1 MTDGVDPYVVSTA
14 VLSGI
19 IIAIV
24 LAFLVRNRSGL
35 SYIGTGGV
43 REFSYIMMLF
53 LPHILTA
60 FGFIAD
66 ALSQDFRYSI
76 PSITGIASIFANHAI
91 GKLMRYALPTA
102 PSAGSLPE
110 GCFIPGFESFI
121 SEFSSAP
128 MVVTFTVMTY
138 YVIDLLQNRG
148 FTMSIA
154 ALISM
159 GAFVA
164 SQYFILNANGCLAGG
179 FGPLGILG
187 VSGLTGLLIGG
198 TTYGIVKGLAPGRLP
213 SAVYSR
219 ERTDAPVT
227 SASTKKSEGCAGGKC
242 DAPSDDDQFVCDS
255 YVNGN
260 PV

>member
-1 MTDGVDPYVVSTA
+1 MAEGIDPYVVSTA

-19 IIAIV
+19 IIAVV

-53 LPHILTA
+53 LPHVLTA

-76 PSITGIASIFANHAI
+76 PSIVGISSIFANHGI
-91 GKLMRYALPTA
+91 GKLIRYALPTA
-102 PSAGSLPE
+102 PFVGTLPE
-110 GCFIPGFESFI
+110 GCFIPGFESFV

-128 MVVTFTVMTY
+128 MVVTFTVMSY

-148 FTMSIA
+148 FMKSIA

-159 GAFVA
+159 GAFIA
-164 SQYFILNANGCLAGG
+164 SQYFILSANGCLAGG
-179 FGPLGILG
+179 IGPLGILG
-187 VSGLTGLLIGG
+187 VSSMTGLLLGG
-198 TTYGIVKGLAPGRLP
+198 SAYGIVRALAPGRLP
-213 SAVYSR
+213 SVVYSR
-219 ERTDAPVT
+219 EKTDAPVT
-227 SASTKKSEGCAGGKC
+227 TASTRKSEGCSGGNC
-242 DAPSDDDQFVCDS
+242 GAPSDDDQFVCDS
-255 YVNGN
+255 YVNGQ